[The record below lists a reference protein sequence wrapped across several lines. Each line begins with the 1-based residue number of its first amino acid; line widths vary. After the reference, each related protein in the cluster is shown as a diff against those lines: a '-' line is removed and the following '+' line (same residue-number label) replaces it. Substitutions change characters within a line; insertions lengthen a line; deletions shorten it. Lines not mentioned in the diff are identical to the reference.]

1 MENFWKR
8 AVRETLFAVLMA
20 TVFCLFAAALFA
32 VFVRA
37 FAPSDTTIAIIDRI
51 ILSAGVFLS
60 SLFFVRRDRA
70 LFKGAAAGVLSL
82 LLTTLIFGIIGGFR
96 FSVLWLADLL
106 LSLLF
111 GGFGALLGAKL
122 RKE

>member
-1 MENFWKR
+1 MEHFWKR
-8 AVRETLFAVLMA
+8 AAKETLLAVVAA
-20 TVFCLFAAALFA
+20 TVLSLFATALFA

-37 FAPSDTTIAIIDRI
+37 FALSDTTIAILDRV
-51 ILSAGVFLS
+51 ILSAAAFFAAL
-60 SLFFVRRDRA
+60 LFVKPERA
-70 LFKGAAAGVLSL
+70 LFKGAAAGALFL
-82 LLTTLIFGIIGGFR
+82 LLTTLIFGIVGGFR

-111 GGFGALLGAKL
+111 GGLGALLGAKF